1 MSVGRN
7 PLKDQVAVVGV
18 GCTGFTRSSGRT
30 SASLACQASIAAIG
44 DAGLKASDIDGV
56 VSTGEIGAPKPQE
69 LAAMLGLRDLTHYA
83 TTAQSMFGFGFIAAV
98 NAVFAGSANHV
109 LVYNPVLRM
118 PWNSR
123 SADNDPFREKYLSTR
138 ASNPDSMHMA
148 VAYTAWASRY
158 MDTYGVG
165 KEAFGRVSRNARANA
180 ADNPLA
186 VLRAPITMDDYM
198 GARMIREPLNMFDMD
213 LPADGA
219 DVFIVTTAERAA
231 DLPHRPVLVHATSS
245 GSANCLW
252 EDQLDS
258 LDHHGQHVV
267 IDDLR
272 AKSDFWIDDID
283 VYCAYDGFT
292 MITLQWIEATGW
304 CAKGEAGDFLA
315 EHIVDDDGR
324 VVINGRVPINP
335 HGGQLAEGAT
345 RGSGLMREAVQQLR
359 GEAGSRQVPGAS
371 RALVTPGGFFF
382 NAQGITLRT

>member
-1 MSVGRN
+1 MSTRRN
-7 PLKDQVAVVGV
+7 PAKDRVAVVGV
-18 GCTGFTRSSGRT
+18 GSTGFTRASGRS
-30 SASLACQASIAAIG
+30 SASLACEASIAAIRN
-44 DAGLKASDIDGV
+44 AGLTAADIDGV

-69 LAAMLGLRDLTHYA
+69 LAAMLGIRDLTHYV
-83 TTAQSMFGFGFIAAV
+83 TAGQSMFAFGFIAAV
-98 NAVFAGSANHV
+98 NAVFAGSADTV

-123 SADNDPFREKYLSTR
+123 SAENDPFREGFISTK
-138 ASNPDSMHMA
+138 ATNPDSMRMA

-158 MDTYGVG
+158 LHEYGVG
-165 KEAFGRVSRNARANA
+165 KDGFGRVSRNARANA
-180 ADNPLA
+180 VDNPLA
-186 VLRAPITMDDYM
+186 VLRSPITMDDYL
-198 GARMIREPLNMFDMD
+198 GARMIREPLSMFDMD

-219 DVFIVTTAERAA
+219 DAFVVTTAERAA

-245 GSANCLW
+245 GSANCSI
-252 EDQLDS
+252 EDQLGS

-283 VYCAYDGFT
+283 VYCPYDGFT
-292 MITLQWIEATGW
+292 IITLQWIENAGW
-304 CAKGEAGDFLA
+304 CAKGEAGEFLA
-315 EHIVDDDGR
+315 AHTVDDNGR

-345 RGSGLMREAVQQLR
+345 RGSGLLREAVVQLR
-359 GEAGSRQVPGAS
+359 GDAGPRQVPGAS

-382 NAQGITLRT
+382 NPQGITLRT